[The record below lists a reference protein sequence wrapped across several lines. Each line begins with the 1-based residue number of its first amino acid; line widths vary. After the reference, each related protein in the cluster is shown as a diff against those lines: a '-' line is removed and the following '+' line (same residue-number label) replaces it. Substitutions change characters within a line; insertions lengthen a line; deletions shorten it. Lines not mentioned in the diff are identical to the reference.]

1 MHHIQLA
8 LARLFMKAL
17 FLQRQHNTNLN
28 TFRAELYRLWR
39 RAVWQRVRGGK
50 SQVVQNIIGSKTR
63 RHEHDTLW
71 GRRLRPQCRR
81 RTLASSCT
89 HLWSISSTSSKYC
102 HQDQALVRKS
112 NRGGGGRGMVVPI
125 SFFGGGWG
133 GGVALSLGFDRG
145 FPRFFQPLRWCLYL
159 LICRSYEVWFRRWR
173 ELRAAPFVEEDML

>member
-112 NRGGGGRGMVVPI
+112 NRGGGGEGWSCP
-125 SFFGGGWG
+125 SLFLEGGGAG
-133 GGVALSLGFDRG
+133 ALHSLLVLTEDFLD
-145 FPRFFQPLRWCLYL
+145 FFSL
-159 LICRSYEVWFRRWR
+159 
-173 ELRAAPFVEEDML
+173 